1 MFEDSLFASG
11 VTVEKRRSARRTRL
25 LALASV
31 GLQGLVLAV
40 FVAVPMIWPEKLPL
54 VSVAPKLASLSLK
67 KPEVK
72 VEPRPVVVT
81 ANEAR
86 MSVPSVPQVE
96 NTGGSKLMRGSPQV
110 QAAENDAPS
119 LYTGRMG
126 EGGPS
131 LSSVIGNGGPGN
143 SPTVVAATAKKNETL
158 NVSRGVMA
166 GRLLA
171 PITPVYPPIARAAH
185 VQGTVVVTATI
196 DKQGRIVGAQ
206 VLSGPDMLR
215 NAAID
220 AIRVARYKPY
230 LLNDEPTD
238 VITTISVN
246 FTMGG

>member
-1 MFEDSLFASG
+1 
-11 VTVEKRRSARRTRL
+11 
-25 LALASV
+25 
-31 GLQGLVLAV
+31 
-40 FVAVPMIWPEKLPL
+40 
-54 VSVAPKLASLSLK
+54 
-67 KPEVK
+67 
-72 VEPRPVVVT
+72 
-81 ANEAR
+81 
-86 MSVPSVPQVE
+86 
-96 NTGGSKLMRGSPQV
+96 
-110 QAAENDAPS
+110 
-119 LYTGRMG
+119 
-126 EGGPS
+126 
-131 LSSVIGNGGPGN
+131 
-143 SPTVVAATAKKNETL
+143 
-158 NVSRGVMA
+158 MA

>member
-11 VTVEKRRSARRTRL
+11 VTVEKTRSARRTRL

-31 GLQGLVLAV
+31 ALQGLVLAV
-40 FVAVPMIWPEKLPL
+40 FIAVPMIWPEKLPL
-54 VSVAPKLASLSLK
+54 LSVAPKMASLSLK

-72 VEPRPVVVT
+72 VEPKTVVVT
-81 ANEAR
+81 TDDAR
-86 MSVPSVPQVE
+86 LSAPAAPQVE
-96 NTGGSKLMRGSPQV
+96 HTGGARITHGPTTV
-110 QAAENDAPS
+110 QAAESAPS
-119 LYTGRMG
+119 LYIGRMG

-131 LSSVIGNGGPGN
+131 LSSVLGNGGPGT
-143 SPTVVAATAKKNETL
+143 SPTVVAATPKKEGPV

-196 DKQGRIVGAQ
+196 DRQGRIVGAQ
-206 VLSGPDMLR
+206 VLSGPEMLR
-215 NAAID
+215 SAAID
-220 AIRVARYKPY
+220 AIRAARYKPY

-238 VITTISVN
+238 VTTTISVN
-246 FTMGG
+246 FIMGG